1 MTGHPDQTDLFGS
14 PVYPVRRAAASVDLA
29 RFRSLLSRAMA
40 QAIRESGLDRQT
52 IAIRMAHHLG
62 LDRFSKTTLD
72 TYTAESKTNHDISV
86 VRFAAFVR
94 AVKAPWLWDVIV
106 AQDGLTILEG
116 DEARLAEIARLQQE
130 QRRLSAEL
138 KKLRAV
144 PVEPKGWRRPAR

>member
-1 MTGHPDQTDLFGS
+1 MSAHPDQADLFEAPVFEARS
-14 PVYPVRRAAASVDLA
+14 PASMNAERL
-29 RFRSLLSRAMA
+29 RSLVARAMA
-40 QAIRESGLDRQT
+40 QAIRESGLDRRT
-52 IAIRMAHHLG
+52 IAERMAAELG
-62 LDRFSKTTLD
+62 IERFSKATLD
-72 TYTAESKTNHDISV
+72 AYTAESKATHDISV

-106 AQDGLTILEG
+106 ANDGLTILQG

-144 PVEPKGWRRPAR
+144 PVEPKGWRSR